1 MEEVKIIEL
10 LPSARTFAPIPSPES
25 DSKHSNES
33 LDEDPGICDYKG
45 WSEAWAQ

>member
-10 LPSARTFAPIPSPES
+10 LLSAQMLAPVSSPES

-33 LDEDPGICDYKG
+33 LDEDSSP
-45 WSEAWAQ
+45 